1 MEYIG
6 DCYSLD
12 CTIVIHQI
20 RHVQMAVWNSIFI
33 FRMRR

>member
-12 CTIVIHQI
+12 CTIVIRQM
-20 RHVQMAVWNSIFI
+20 RHVQMAECGIQFSHFG
-33 FRMRR
+33 